1 MNFSVL
7 AQNLHVLGYD
17 VHEFD
22 HGSEA
27 ASYLK
32 KQLSGKSVG
41 IGGSVTVQQLGLYD
55 LLQENSSV
63 IWHLNPP
70 EGMSV
75 DQCRR
80 EAARCQAYITSV
92 NAAAETGE
100 LINIDNTGNR
110 VASSLFG
117 HETVYMIIGENKLAP
132 DYDAALWRARNIAG
146 PRNAQRLGRKTPCA
160 EKADRCY
167 NCKSPDRIC
176 RALTVFWEKPAGC
189 RYEILLV
196 HEDLGY

>member
-1 MNFSVL
+1 MDFTL
-7 AQNLHVLGYD
+7 LMQNLRESGYE
-17 VHEFD
+17 VREFD
-22 HGSEA
+22 RGSDA
-27 ASYLK
+27 AAYLFET
-32 KQLSGKSVG
+32 LCSRSIGM
-41 IGGSVTVQQLGLYD
+41 GGSVTLQQLNLYD
-55 LLQENSSV
+55 LLKQNNHV
-63 IWHLNPP
+63 IWHLAP
-70 EGMSV
+70 EGDMTAT
-75 DQCRR
+75 QCRV
-80 EAARCQAYITSV
+80 AARDAEVYITSV

-117 HETVYMIIGENKLAP
+117 HETVYILLGENKIAP

-146 PRNAQRLGRKTPCA
+146 PKNAQRLGRRTPCA

-189 RYEILLV
+189 RYEILLI
-196 HEDLGY
+196 HENLGY

>member
-1 MNFSVL
+1 MDFTL
-7 AQNLHVLGYD
+7 LMQNLRELGYET
-17 VHEFD
+17 HEFD
-22 HGSEA
+22 RGSDA
-27 ASYLK
+27 AAYL
-32 KQLSGKSVG
+32 LETLCSRSIGM
-41 IGGSVTVQQLGLYD
+41 GGSVTLQQLNLYD
-55 LLQENSSV
+55 LLKQNNHV
-63 IWHLNPP
+63 IWHLAPE
-70 EGMSV
+70 EGMTAA
-75 DQCRR
+75 QCRA
-80 EAARCQAYITSV
+80 AARDAEVYITSV

-117 HETVYMIIGENKLAP
+117 HETVYILLGENKIAP

-146 PRNAQRLGRKTPCA
+146 PKNAQRLGRRTPCA

-189 RYEILLV
+189 RYEILLI
-196 HEDLGY
+196 HENLGY

>member
-1 MNFSVL
+1 MNFSVFT
-7 AQNLHVLGYD
+7 QNLQDLGYC
-17 VHEFD
+17 VSEFD
-22 HGSEA
+22 HGCEA
-27 ASYLK
+27 AEYLK
-32 KQLSGKSVG
+32 NQLSGKSVG
-41 IGGSVTVQQLGLYD
+41 IGGSVTVQQLGLYE
-55 LLQENSSV
+55 LLKQNSTV
-63 IWHLNPP
+63 IWHLSPP

-80 EAARCQAYITSV
+80 EAAGCEAYITSV

-117 HETVYMIIGENKLAP
+117 HETVYIILGENKLAP
-132 DYDAALWRARNIAG
+132 DYDSALWRARNIAG
-146 PRNAQRLGRKTPCA
+146 PKNAQRLGRKTPCA
-160 EKADRCY
+160 KKADRCY

-176 RALTVFWEKPAGC
+176 RALTVLWEKPAGC
-189 RYEILLV
+189 RYEILLI